1 MAQPPH
7 SQLAPLP
14 TNLPFDLVS
23 ETLGRGAYAFVRKGK
38 DPGSGTVCA
47 VKFIHKQYSEKYG
60 NITPKQLLME
70 VGLHQHVGAHKN
82 VIQFYASGE
91 STIWRWIAMEFADGG
106 DLFDKIEAD
115 VGVQDDIAHYY
126 FRQLLAGTEFIHTK
140 GVAHRD
146 IKPENILL
154 DSNGDL
160 KIADFGFATL
170 FKHKN
175 QVKKS
180 TQLVGSPPYVAPEV
194 SAGRGYIGDQVDV
207 WSCGVVLFV
216 LLTGNTPWDEPTSR
230 SPEYVQYKST
240 GGNATYEP
248 WPSVKPAVRP
258 LIQAMMEID
267 PAKRYT
273 VDQIKSHPWYR
284 TNNPLLS
291 VDSRARGIML
301 ATRLVEGLKV
311 PLTQVAATPED
322 DNDGDGDDEDDDME
336 YEEED
341 TIVADDIDAFNEN
354 ISSSATVQPE
364 PSSSAAT
371 DIIPNTQALS
381 DDMESLTLDP
391 ADVNPEL
398 SSQQPSQYLRDKA
411 ANAAQ
416 NFAANQRRHQY
427 HSQQSSFSSYNYND
441 QQILES
447 VNEDPSQSQFSAQ
460 PAVPLT
466 LTQAARQF
474 NDICP
479 AGRLTRFYTLWPYS
493 RLLPLLLSS
502 LRKSGVP
509 VDERCY
515 DENVEELENQGDT
528 AKIKLKARDSRQCI
542 LTGSL
547 GIERVTSAEG
557 DGLYVIGFEKARGC
571 PLEWRRLFKRVSL
584 LCQEAVFR
592 GRGLG

>member
-38 DPGSGTVCA
+38 DPRTGTVCA

-82 VIQFYASGE
+82 VIQFYASDE

-126 FRQLLAGTEFIHTK
+126 FHQLLAGAEFIHSK

-154 DSNGDL
+154 DSNGNL

-170 FKHKN
+170 FKHKG

-194 SAGRGYIGDQVDV
+194 SGGKGYVGDQVDV

-230 SPEYVQYKST
+230 SPEYLQYKST

-248 WPSVKPAVRP
+248 WPLIKPEVRT

-273 VDQIKSHPWYR
+273 TDQIKSHPWYK
-284 TNNPLLS
+284 TKNPLMS
-291 VDSRARGIML
+291 VESRARGVVL
-301 ATRLVEGLKV
+301 ATRLVEGLRV
-311 PLTQVAATPED
+311 PVTQVAATPED
-322 DNDGDGDDEDDDME
+322 EANDADVDADDDDME

-341 TIVADDIDAFNEN
+341 TIVADDNFD
-354 ISSSATVQPE
+354 PE
-364 PSSSAAT
+364 PSSSAATDTT

-391 ADVNPEL
+391 ADANPEL
-398 SSQQPSQYLRDKA
+398 SSQQPSQYLREKA
-411 ANAAQ
+411 ASVQ
-416 NFAANQRRHQY
+416 SFAANQRRQQY
-427 HSQQSSFSSYNYND
+427 HSQNSSFSSYNYND

-447 VNEDPSQSQFSAQ
+447 VNEDPSQSQFSAK
-460 PAVPLT
+460 PAVSLT

-493 RLLPLLLSS
+493 RLLPILLSS
-502 LRKSGVP
+502 LRKSGVL
-509 VDERCY
+509 VDEKCY
-515 DENVEELENQGDT
+515 NDSIEELEKQGDD
-528 AKIKLKARDSRQCI
+528 AYIKIKTRDSRQCI
-542 LTGSL
+542 LTGTL
-547 GIERVTSAEG
+547 GIERVTSEEG
-557 DGLYVIGFEKARGC
+557 DGLYVVGFDKARGC

>member
-23 ETLGRGAYAFVRKGK
+23 ETLGRGAYAFIRKGK
-38 DPGSGTVCA
+38 EPGSGTVCA

-115 VGVQDDIAHYY
+115 VGVQEDIAHYY
-126 FRQLLAGTEFIHTK
+126 FQQLVAGTEFIHSK

-154 DSNGDL
+154 DSDGNL

-194 SAGRGYIGDQVDV
+194 SEGKGYIGDQVDV

-216 LLTGNTPWDEPTSR
+216 LLTGNTPWDEPTNR

-240 GGNATYEP
+240 GGNATYDP
-248 WPSVKPAVRP
+248 WPQIKPAVRP

-267 PAKRYT
+267 PSKRYT
-273 VDQIKSHPWYR
+273 MEQIRSHLWYK
-284 TNNPLLS
+284 TSNPLLD
-291 VDSRARGIML
+291 VEARARGLVL
-301 ATRLVEGLKV
+301 ATRLVEGLHV

-322 DNDGDGDDEDDDME
+322 DGDDEGDDDDMD

-341 TIVADDIDAFNEN
+341 TIVVDDVETFRAQL
-354 ISSSATVQPE
+354 SSQAE

-371 DIIPNTQALS
+371 DATDATDLIPNTQALS

-391 ADVNPEL
+391 EDVNPEL
-398 SSQQPSQYLRDKA
+398 SSQQPSQYLREKA
-411 ANAAQ
+411 ANVQ
-416 NFAANQRRHQY
+416 SFAANQRRQQY
-427 HSQQSSFSSYNYND
+427 QSQQSSFSSFNYND

-460 PAVPLT
+460 PAVSLT

-479 AGRLTRFYTLWPYS
+479 SGRLTRFYTLWPYS

-515 DENVEELENQGDT
+515 NENIEELEKQGDD
-528 AKIKLKARDSRQCI
+528 AYIKIATRDSRQCV
-542 LTGSL
+542 LTGRV
-547 GIERVTSAEG
+547 GVERVTSEEG
-557 DGLYVIGFEKARGC
+557 DGLYVVGFEKARGC

-592 GRGLG
+592 GKGLG

>member
-38 DPGSGTVCA
+38 DPKTGTICA

-60 NITPKQLLME
+60 HVTPKQLLME
-70 VGLHQHVGAHKN
+70 VGLHQHVGAHRN
-82 VIQFYASGE
+82 VIEFYASSE
-91 STIWRWIAMEFADGG
+91 SEIWRWIAMEFADGG

-115 VGVQDDIAHYY
+115 VGVQADIAHFY
-126 FRQLLAGTEFIHTK
+126 FHQLLAGTEFIHSK

-154 DSNGDL
+154 DSNGNL

-170 FKHKN
+170 FKHKG

-194 SAGRGYIGDQVDV
+194 SEGKGYIGDQVDV

-216 LLTGNTPWDEPTSR
+216 LLTGNTPWDEPTGR
-230 SPEYVQYKST
+230 SAEYLQYKST

-248 WPSVKPAVRP
+248 WPLIKQDVRP
-258 LIQAMMEID
+258 LIQSMMEID
-267 PAKRYT
+267 PTTRYT
-273 VDQIKSHPWYR
+273 IDQIKAHPWYR
-284 TNNPLLS
+284 TSNPLMNT
-291 VDSRARGIML
+291 DYRSRGLIL
-301 ATRLVEGLKV
+301 ATRLVEGLHV

-322 DNDGDGDDEDDDME
+322 EEVDEDDMD

-341 TIVADDIDAFNEN
+341 TIIADDIP
-354 ISSSATVQPE
+354 TGE

-381 DDMESLTLDP
+381 DDMESLSLDW
-391 ADVNPEL
+391 ADENPEL
-398 SSQQPSQYLRDKA
+398 SSQQPSQYLREKA
-411 ANAAQ
+411 ANTQ
-416 NFAANQRRHQY
+416 SYAANQRRQQY
-427 HSQQSSFSSYNYND
+427 HSQQSTFSSYNYND

-460 PAVPLT
+460 PAVSMT
-466 LTQAARQF
+466 LTQAARRF

-493 RLLPLLLSS
+493 RFLPLLLSS

-509 VDERCY
+509 VDERSY
-515 DENVEELENQGDT
+515 DDEIEELSKQGDVDYV
-528 AKIKLKARDSRQCI
+528 KIKTRDSRKCV
-542 LTGSL
+542 LTGNV
-547 GIERVTSAEG
+547 GVERVTSEEG
-557 DGLYVIGFEKARGC
+557 DGLYVVGFEKAKGC

-592 GRGLG
+592 GKGLG

>member
-1 MAQPPH
+1 MAQPAH
-7 SQLAPLP
+7 SQLAALP

-47 VKFIHKQYSEKYG
+47 IKFIHKQYSEKFG

-82 VIQFYASGE
+82 VIQFYATGE
-91 STIWRWIAMEFADGG
+91 SAIWRWIAMEFADGG

-126 FRQLLAGTEFIHTK
+126 FQQLLAGTEFIHSK

-194 SAGRGYIGDQVDV
+194 SEGKGYIGDQVDV

-240 GGNATYEP
+240 GGNATYDP
-248 WPSVKPAVRP
+248 WPQIKPAVRP
-258 LIQAMMEID
+258 LIQGMMEID

-273 VDQIKSHPWYR
+273 IDQIKSHPWYK
-284 TNNPLLS
+284 TENPLLA
-291 VDSRARGIML
+291 VNSRARGLVL
-301 ATRLVEGLKV
+301 ATRLVEGLRV

-322 DNDGDGDDEDDDME
+322 DEEDDGDDEDDGMD

-341 TIVADDIDAFNEN
+341 TIVIDDVEKFRAEIASNE
-354 ISSSATVQPE
+354 E
-364 PSSSAAT
+364 PSSSAASSAAT
-371 DIIPNTQALS
+371 DIVPNTQALS

-391 ADVNPEL
+391 ADINPEL
-398 SSQQPSQYLRDKA
+398 SSQQPSQYLREKA
-411 ANAAQ
+411 ANTQ
-416 NFAANQRRHQY
+416 NFAANQRRQQY
-427 HSQQSSFSSYNYND
+427 QSQQSSLSSYNYND

-460 PAVPLT
+460 PSVSLT
-466 LTQAARQF
+466 LTQAARRF

-502 LRKSGVP
+502 IRKSGVP
-509 VDERCY
+509 VDEKCY
-515 DENVEELENQGDT
+515 NEDIKELEMQGDVAYVKVKT
-528 AKIKLKARDSRQCI
+528 RDSRQCV
-542 LTGSL
+542 LTGTI
-547 GIERVTSAEG
+547 GVERVTSEVG
-557 DGLYVIGFEKARGC
+557 EGLYVIGFEKARGC
-571 PLEWRRLFKRVSL
+571 PLEWRRLFKRISL